1 LNLFRTTRNWTPYDR
16 DLADKMSDCL
26 IGFARTG
33 NPSTDTVAWPAWK
46 QDSEQYVEFG
56 DAIAV
61 REESVE
67 RMEFQS
73 QSGVTS
79 TTPRASRD

>member
-1 LNLFRTTRNWTPYDR
+1 MTGILPTKCRIAWSRLRGPEIRQQRRSRGPHGRQDR
-16 DLADKMSDCL
+16 EK
-26 IGFARTG
+26 
-33 NPSTDTVAWPAWK
+33 
-46 QDSEQYVEFG
+46 YVEFG

-61 REESVE
+61 REENVE